1 MDGLRLPAR
10 LRPVPVGGAPTPLPL
25 YPAIVRHLLHD
36 DPAYAEAAK
45 DFAERVKDVSH
56 VLEGMTERMKAEHV
70 VDFLYERLTAEQR

>member
-1 MDGLRLPAR
+1 M
-10 LRPVPVGGAPTPLPL
+10 
-25 YPAIVRHLLHD
+25 LHD